1 MPEPV
6 DQAQSPSPGPASG
19 REGLSWL
26 ELLILAAFLAGGF
39 VFLRDPAYW
48 GRAAYVGSAQF
59 GDAEFW
65 WNGALHFSQGI
76 VAENPNLTF
85 RMGYATFGG
94 LVAAV
99 CGPDYR
105 VFHQILLAIFLVTAG
120 AMYLSLRGAIGRIA
134 AALAVVLFVFNPFT
148 AEWLAIST
156 SDALG
161 LVLNLVAVMALAA
174 GVRDG
179 LHLRWIAVFGIFL
192 ACASLTR
199 PLMTP
204 FIVPTALAVVVTGW
218 RAWRRTALALGV
230 LGGAFILPTLAWMG
244 FMGATTGN
252 FALTGASQDS
262 SAFYAASDPQ
272 IQVWRPDMYA
282 AVRESAEKR
291 YQVPRPTPKQLNAE
305 FWAMTRANY
314 AKHWRFHVERVW
326 LNLKELA
333 RFTPARAT
341 LNSPQGEQWRLRLK
355 WILALGLAVSAFRRQ
370 RQWTAIL
377 LVALGALWVFQP
389 ASGPWLVLA
398 GGVAGLVAL
407 LFRRTGPF
415 VWAAYWWVGIAAL
428 YLTGGTW
435 GPPIGPTQDLNA
447 LGYRLGFQFF
457 FANDLLVAGLL
468 GHISLGFAPAR
479 TADEIHPLLR
489 PSPAAGRLL
498 RIGTVSFLVLL
509 AGLLGSGGAIVGYR
523 LVTRGHTA
531 PVPYPDLAPVQKLAV
546 AKGATVHTAISP
558 LRTALGAHAGEP
570 ILTPAMSSGFIWN
583 MPGQERSMLLLYQ
596 QDNIR
601 PVALSPR
608 QIYAE
613 VSRHLPE
620 REWMNRQGAWVL
632 RSFPNTAQVSNHPY
646 YFEMPAV
653 QAFVPL
659 TADGRAYDTDHAVI
673 FPLAKTATQLVGGG
687 ALNFTGAAPE
697 WSMNSGPM
705 KFPRR
710 FALRADPAG
719 APVGWDLDL
728 TRARGTRAFSFS
740 VQREADAANPAAHLR
755 LATNTGEVLWEG
767 DVSAG
772 AMPTLVQPV
781 LPADATSLR
790 LTSEGLKAGDIL
802 WFYEL
807 VLRADDFT
815 Q

>member
-1 MPEPV
+1 MSASEP
-6 DQAQSPSPGPASG
+6 AAPGPSSAAVP
-19 REGLSWL
+19 SWA
-26 ELLILAAFLAGGF
+26 EIGFLAALVAGGF
-39 VFLRDPAYW
+39 FFLGDAPHW
-48 GRAAYVGSAQF
+48 GRNAYVGSAQF

-105 VFHQILLAIFLVTAG
+105 VFHQILLVIFLVAAG
-120 AMYLSLRGAIGRIA
+120 ALYVSLRGAIGRIA
-134 AALAVVLFVFNPFT
+134 AAVAVVFLVFNPFT

-179 LHLRWIAVFGIFL
+179 LRLRWIAVFGIFL

-204 FIVPTALAVVVTGW
+204 FIVPAALAVVAAGW

-230 LGGAFILPTLAWMG
+230 MGGAFILPTLAWMG

-262 SAFYAASDPQ
+262 SAFYAASDPK

-341 LNSPQGEQWRLRLK
+341 MNSPEGEQWRLRLK
-355 WILALGLAVSAFRRQ
+355 WILAIGLAVSAYRRQ

-398 GGVAGLVAL
+398 GGVAGLAAL

-415 VWAAYWWVGIAAL
+415 VWAAYWWVGVAAL

-468 GHISLGFAPAR
+468 GGISLGFAPGR
-479 TADEIHPLLR
+479 EADGVHPLFR

-498 RIGTVSFLVLL
+498 RIVTVCFLGLL
-509 AGLLGSGGAIVGYR
+509 AGLLGSGAAVVGYR

-531 PVPYPDLAPVQKLAV
+531 AVPYPDLAPVRQLAV
-546 AKGATVHTAISP
+546 AESATVLTAITP
-558 LRTALGAHAGEP
+558 LRTALAAHGGEP
-570 ILTPAMSSGFIWN
+570 NLTPAMSSGFIWN

-596 QDNIR
+596 QDNVR

-608 QIYAE
+608 QFYVE

-653 QAFVPL
+653 HAFVPL
-659 TADGRAYDTDHAVI
+659 TADGRAYDTGRAVI
-673 FPLAKTATQLVGGG
+673 FPLAKTATQLVAGG
-687 ALNFTGAAPE
+687 ALTFTGAEPE
-697 WSMNSGPM
+697 WSMNSGAL
-705 KFPRR
+705 KYPRR
-710 FALRADPAG
+710 FALRAGPTG
-719 APVGWDLDL
+719 AAIGWNLDV
-728 TRARGTRAFSFS
+728 TRTRGARAFSFS
-740 VQREADAANPAAHLR
+740 VQREADAASAPARLR
-755 LATNTGEVLWEG
+755 LVTDANEVLWEG
-767 DVSAG
+767 DATAG
-772 AMPTLVQPV
+772 ATPTLVQPV
-781 LPADATSLR
+781 LPAGTKSLHFSSADLR
-790 LTSEGLKAGDIL
+790 PGETL

>member
-1 MPEPV
+1 VDSAAPV
-6 DQAQSPSPGPASG
+6 SPSPPRTLAAPACG
-19 REGLSWL
+19 ISWL
-26 ELLILAAFLAGGF
+26 ELGGLLLLFAGGF
-39 VFLRDPAYW
+39 LFLRDPAYW

-76 VAENPNLTF
+76 VADNPNLTF

-105 VFHQILLAIFLVTAG
+105 VFHQIFLAIFLVTAG
-120 AMYLSLRGAIGRIA
+120 ALYVSLREALGRIA
-134 AALAVVLFVFNPFT
+134 AALAVVFFVFNPFT

-179 LHLRWIAVFGIFL
+179 LRLRWIAVFGIFL
-192 ACASLTR
+192 SCASLTR

-204 FIVPTALAVVVTGW
+204 FIAPAALAVVAAGW
-218 RAWRRTALALGV
+218 REWRRTALALGV
-230 LGGAFILPTLAWMG
+230 MFAAFILPTLAWMG

-272 IQVWRPDMYA
+272 IQVWRSDMYA
-282 AVRESAEKR
+282 AVRESAEKH
-291 YQVPRPTPKQLNAE
+291 YQVARPTPKQLNAE

-314 AKHWRFHVERVW
+314 AKHWRFHIERVW

-341 LNSPQGEQWRLRLK
+341 VNSPQSEQWRLRFK
-355 WILALGLAVSAFRRQ
+355 WILALGLAVSAYQRQ

-389 ASGPWLVLA
+389 AAGPWLVLA
-398 GGVAGLVAL
+398 GGATGLLAL
-407 LFRRTGPF
+407 LFRRTGAF

-435 GPPIGPTQDLNA
+435 GPPIGATQDLNA

-468 GHISLGFAPAR
+468 GSISLGLAPVRA
-479 TADEIHPLLR
+479 ADEIHPLLR

-509 AGLLGSGGAIVGYR
+509 AGLLGSGAAIVGYR

-531 PVPYPDLAPVQKLAV
+531 PVPYPDLAPVRKLAV
-546 AKGATVHTAISP
+546 AQSATVFTAITP
-558 LRTALGAHAGEP
+558 LRVALGAQAGEP
-570 ILTPAMSSGFIWN
+570 NLTPAMSSGFIWN

-596 QDNIR
+596 QDNVR
-601 PVALSPR
+601 PVTMSPR
-608 QIYAE
+608 QFFVE
-613 VSRHLPE
+613 VSRHLPD
-620 REWMNRQGAWVL
+620 RAWMNRQGAWVL
-632 RSFPNTAQVSNHPY
+632 RSFPNTAQVSNQAY

-673 FPLAKTATQLVGGG
+673 FPLAKIATQLVAGG
-687 ALNFTGAAPE
+687 ALNFTGAKPE
-697 WSMNSGPM
+697 WSLNSGALQ
-705 KFPRR
+705 FPRR

-719 APVGWDLDL
+719 VPVGWTLDL
-728 TRARGTRAFSFS
+728 TRTRGTRAFSFS
-740 VQREADAANPAAHLR
+740 VQREAAAVNPAAHLR
-755 LATNTGEVLWEG
+755 LVTDAGEVLWEG
-767 DVSAG
+767 DATAG
-772 AMPTLVQPV
+772 ATPTLVQPV
-781 LPADATSLR
+781 LPAGATSLR
-790 LTSEGLKAGDIL
+790 FTSEGLRPGDIL

>member
-1 MPEPV
+1 MF
-6 DQAQSPSPGPASG
+6 
-19 REGLSWL
+19 
-26 ELLILAAFLAGGF
+26 LAALVAGGF
-39 VFLRDPAYW
+39 FFLSDAPHW
-48 GRAAYVGSAQF
+48 GRNAYVGSAQF

-94 LVAAV
+94 LIAAV

-120 AMYLSLRGAIGRIA
+120 ALYVSLRGAIGRIA
-134 AALAVVLFVFNPFT
+134 AAVTVVFFVFNPFT

-179 LHLRWIAVFGIFL
+179 LHLRSIAVFGVFL

-204 FIVPTALAVVVTGW
+204 FIAPAALAVVAAGW

-230 LGGAFILPTLAWMG
+230 MGGAFILPTLAWMA

-314 AKHWRFHVERVW
+314 AKHWRFHAERVW

-341 LNSPQGEQWRLRLK
+341 MNSPEGEQWRLRLK
-355 WILALGLAVSAFRRQ
+355 WILAIGLAISAYQRQ

-398 GGVAGLVAL
+398 GGVAGLAAL

-415 VWAAYWWVGIAAL
+415 VWAGYWWVGIAAL

-435 GPPIGPTQDLNA
+435 GPPIGATQDLNA

-468 GHISLGFAPAR
+468 GCISLGFSPGRA
-479 TADEIHPLLR
+479 TDEIHPLFC
-489 PSPAAGRLL
+489 PSPAAARVL
-498 RIGTVSFLVLL
+498 RIGTLAFLALL
-509 AGLLGSGGAIVGYR
+509 AGLLGSGAAIVGYR

-546 AKGATVHTAISP
+546 AKGATVLTAITP
-558 LRTALGAHAGEP
+558 LRTALAAHGGEP
-570 ILTPAMSSGFIWN
+570 NLTPAMSSGFIWN

-596 QDNIR
+596 QDNVR

-608 QIYAE
+608 QFYVEA
-613 VSRHLPE
+613 SRHLPE

-659 TADGRAYDTDHAVI
+659 TDDGRAYDTEHAVT
-673 FPLAKTATQLVGGG
+673 FQLAKTATQLVAGG
-687 ALNFTGAAPE
+687 ALTFTGAKPE
-697 WSMNSGPM
+697 WSLNSGPM
-705 KFPRR
+705 KYPRR

-719 APVGWDLDL
+719 APVGWTLDL
-728 TRARGTRAFSFS
+728 ARTRGARVFSFS
-740 VQREADAANPAAHLR
+740 VQREAETTDTPAHLR
-755 LATNTGEVLWEG
+755 LATNAGEVLWEG
-767 DVSAG
+767 DVAAG
-772 AMPTLVQPV
+772 ATPTLVQPV
-781 LPADATSLR
+781 LPAGTTTLHFSSTDLR
-790 LTSEGLKAGDIL
+790 PGDTL

-807 VLRADDFT
+807 VLRADDFA

>member
-1 MPEPV
+1 MRP
-6 DQAQSPSPGPASG
+6 PASHSF
-19 REGLSWL
+19 EVSWA
-26 ELLILAAFLAGGF
+26 ELGFILLVLAGGF
-39 VFLRDPAYW
+39 LFLRDPSFW
-48 GRAAYVGSAQF
+48 GRNAYVGSAQF

-105 VFHQILLAIFLVTAG
+105 VFHQVLLAIFLVTAG
-120 AMYLSLRGAIGRIA
+120 ALYVSLRGAIGRIA
-134 AALAVVLFVFNPFT
+134 AAVAVVFLVFNPFT

-161 LVLNLVAVMALAA
+161 LVLNLVALIALTA

-179 LHLRWIAVFGIFL
+179 LRLRWIAVFGIFL

-204 FIVPTALAVVVTGW
+204 FIGPAALAVVAAGW

-230 LGGAFILPTLAWMG
+230 MFGAFILPTLAWMG

-282 AVRESAEKR
+282 AVRESAEKH

-314 AKHWRFHVERVW
+314 AKHWRFHVARVW
-326 LNLKELA
+326 RNLAELA

-341 LNSPQGEQWRLRLK
+341 MNSPKSEQWRLRLK
-355 WILALGLAVSAFRRQ
+355 WILAIGLAVSAFRRQ
-370 RQWTAIL
+370 RQWAAIF
-377 LVALGALWVFQP
+377 LVALGTLWVFQP
-389 ASGPWLVLA
+389 AAGPWLVLA
-398 GGVAGLVAL
+398 GGTAGLGLL

-468 GHISLGFAPAR
+468 GCISLGFAPVR

-489 PSPAAGRLL
+489 SSAAAERLL
-498 RIGTVSFLVLL
+498 RIGALSFLVLL

-523 LVTRGHTA
+523 LVTRGHTV
-531 PVPYPDLAPVQKLAV
+531 PVPYPDLAPVRKLVV
-546 AKGATVHTAISP
+546 AGNATVLTTITP
-558 LRTALGAHAGEP
+558 LRTALAAHAGEP
-570 ILTPAMSSGFIWN
+570 VLTQAMSSGFIWN

-608 QIYAE
+608 QFYAE
-613 VSRHLPE
+613 VSRHLPD

-632 RSFPNTAQVSNHPY
+632 RSFPNTAQVSNQAY

-659 TADGRAYDTDHAVI
+659 SANGRAYDTDRAVI
-673 FPLAKTATQLVGGG
+673 FPLAKTATQLVAGGE
-687 ALNFTGAAPE
+687 LTFTGATPE
-697 WSMNSGPM
+697 WSMNSGPLQ
-705 KFPRR
+705 FPRR
-710 FALRADPAG
+710 FALRAAMAG
-719 APVGWDLDL
+719 APVGWNLDL
-728 TRARGTRAFSFS
+728 ARTRGARAFSFS
-740 VQREADAANPAAHLR
+740 VQREADAANPSPHLR
-755 LATNTGEVLWEG
+755 LVTNEDEVLWEG
-767 DVSAG
+767 DVTASAT
-772 AMPTLVQPV
+772 PTLVQPV
-781 LPADATSLR
+781 LPAGATSLR
-790 LTSEGLKAGDIL
+790 FTSQDLRPGDTL

-807 VLRADDFT
+807 VLRSDDFT